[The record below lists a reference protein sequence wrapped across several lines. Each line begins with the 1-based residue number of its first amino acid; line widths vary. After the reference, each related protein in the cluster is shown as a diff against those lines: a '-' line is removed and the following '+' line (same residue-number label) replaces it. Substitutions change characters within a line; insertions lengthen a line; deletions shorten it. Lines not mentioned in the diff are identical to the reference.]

1 MKIFPLQY
9 DRLLNQQ
16 QKNNQTKQLQKC
28 ADEIQTLPSM
38 LHENICIGDLAAW
51 LIRLGQCLNSSQ
63 NL

>member
-1 MKIFPLQY
+1 MHSTNRVFMWVAAGPINFPLQY

-38 LHENICIGDLAAW
+38 LHENLSTAI
-51 LIRLGQCLNSSQ
+51 
-63 NL
+63 